1 MDRLSLVRRGIKE
14 SLPLALGYIPVAI
27 TFGILAKAY
36 GMPSYLPI
44 LMSIFIYAGSSQFVA
59 IQMMSLGTAPV
70 QMILTI
76 FIVNIRHFLMG
87 STLTQKLPKAMTL
100 KQRGI
105 LSYFLTDEAFV
116 YMTHQE
122 VPLKFHYMLG
132 FQVTLYA
139 SWVFGTVVGA
149 MLLTNI
155 SPMISVSLGITIYA
169 LFISLL
175 IPAARRS
182 SRIALLCIGAGLG
195 SFLLG
200 QTPISTGWRIVIV
213 TVVAALLGAIFI
225 REDDCGTKHDTE
237 CN

>member
-1 MDRLSLVRRGIKE
+1 MFLGGRMERFGLVKRGIKE

-44 LMSIFIYAGSSQFVA
+44 LMSVLIYAGSSQFVA
-59 IQMMSLGTAPV
+59 IQMMSLGTAPL

-87 STLTQKLPKAMTL
+87 STLTQKLPNTMTL
-100 KQRGI
+100 KERGI

-116 YMTHQE
+116 YMTHQK
-122 VPLKFHYMLG
+122 VPLKFYYMLG

-149 MLLTNI
+149 IMLSDI
-155 SPMISVSLGITIYA
+155 PPRVSISLGITIYA

-182 SRIALLCIGAGLG
+182 WRIAILCIGAGIG
-195 SFLLG
+195 SFLLS
-200 QTPISTGWRIVIV
+200 QTTLSTGWRIVIV

-225 REDDCGTKHDTE
+225 KDGE
-237 CN
+237 